1 VRVRRIEKSEILLE
15 LVRSA
20 EIDEDISQ
28 EDLIQPFK
36 PKSGVYQRLQELCV
50 LTPYLSENQAKDEFL
65 SALNSVEGYQESAR
79 VKGLISSANTACE
92 ISSSISAERTN
103 SNNISDFSIRRTRTS
118 TVPSASDG

>member
-36 PKSGVYQRLQELCV
+36 PKSGVYLRLQVLCV
-50 LTPYLSENQAKDEFL
+50 LPPYLSENQAKDEFL
-65 SALNSVEGYQESAR
+65 SALNSVERYQESAR
-79 VKGLISSANTACE
+79 VKGLIS
-92 ISSSISAERTN
+92 
-103 SNNISDFSIRRTRTS
+103 
-118 TVPSASDG
+118 